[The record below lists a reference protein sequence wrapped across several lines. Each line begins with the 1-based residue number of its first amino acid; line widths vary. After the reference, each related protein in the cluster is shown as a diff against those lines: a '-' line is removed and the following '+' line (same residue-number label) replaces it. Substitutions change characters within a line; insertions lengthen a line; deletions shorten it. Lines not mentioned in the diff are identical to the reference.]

1 MRARDDTLHRLL
13 IVITLH
19 ANKVLHQRRFRTHT
33 RAAAK
38 RNTQNLIR
46 AVHNNC

>member
-33 RAAAK
+33 RCRKTEYAEF
-38 RNTQNLIR
+38 N
-46 AVHNNC
+46 